1 MFESL
6 LFRPNFPTQPRR
18 EFDFFT
24 FPNDLIT
31 DNRKYY
37 TEIQFFEYSAGSLAD
52 IAGGAAVGSLL
63 GGPFGAGIGA
73 GFGATDAIQNGFQG
87 QGIRGNADTG
97 VGSLGLMKLP
107 IPQRINDSISFS
119 WGEDS
124 IQNIAASLLQN
135 SLYSVGGRTGNI
147 LQNIVNVGGALG
159 KGAQVLSGYAINPLF
174 FQTFQHQNFREF
186 SFQWSLAPRTRT
198 ESATIASM
206 ITLLKRA
213 ASPAKA
219 KGTGGFILEYPA
231 IAMIRFSPNDLNG
244 GMKMKPCIITNIAV
258 DHTPVAG
265 PAFFKGDSGAPV
277 VVGISISVKE
287 LQLWY
292 REDYYDQETQNQISQ
307 NVPAFSG
314 IRDDRQTPVNR
325 DRDDRAPGTR

>member
-37 TEIQFFEYSAGSLAD
+37 TEIQFFEYSSGSLGEL
-52 IAGGAAVGSLL
+52 AGGSLITGS
-63 GGPFGAGIGA
+63 I
-73 GFGATDAIQNGFQG
+73 DIYQNGFKE

-119 WGEDS
+119 WGQESLVS
-124 IQNIAASLLQN
+124 IGSSLLQN
-135 SLYSVGGRTGNI
+135 YSYNNSLDREASIKLNNLI
-147 LQNIVNVGGALG
+147 NAGGAV
-159 KGAQVLSGYAINPLF
+159 KNAAEVLSGYALNPLF

-186 SFQWSLAPRTRT
+186 GFQWTLAPRTRT

-213 ASPAKA
+213 ATPSGSA
-219 KGTGGFILEYPA
+219 GGLFLKYPA
-231 IAMIRFSPNDLNG
+231 IAMIKFFPNDLNG
-244 GMKMKPCIITNIAV
+244 VMVMKPCVITSISV

-265 PAFFKGDSGAPV
+265 PAFFKGPEGAPV

-292 REDYYDQETQNQISQ
+292 REDYVLRQSSAQNQQLPNTPERYTSISGR
-307 NVPAFSG
+307 NISARNNPE
-314 IRDDRQTPVNR
+314 
-325 DRDDRAPGTR
+325 RAGLFRNNPERAG

>member
-6 LFRPNFPTQPRR
+6 LFRPNFPVAPTRS
-18 EFDFFT
+18 FDFFT

-52 IAGGAAVGSLL
+52 IAGGAAVGTLL
-63 GGPFGAGIGA
+63 GGPFGTGIGA

-107 IPQRINDSISFS
+107 IPQRINDTISFS
-119 WGEDS
+119 WGEES
-124 IQNIAASLLQN
+124 IQNIATSLLQN

-147 LQNIVNVGGALG
+147 LQNIVNVVGALG

-213 ASPAKA
+213 ATPEKA
-219 KGTGGFILEYPA
+219 LGGLFLKYPA
-231 IAMIRFSPNDLNG
+231 IAMIKFFPNDLNG
-244 GMKMKPCIITNIAV
+244 VMVMKPCVITSISV

-265 PAFFKGDSGAPV
+265 PAFFKGDLGAPV
-277 VVGISISVKE
+277 VVGISITVRE

-292 REDYYDQETQNQISQ
+292 REDYVLKQPSAQNQQLPNTPERYTSISGR
-307 NVPAFSG
+307 NNPE
-314 IRDDRQTPVNR
+314 
-325 DRDDRAPGTR
+325 RAG